1 MIDSFL
7 RLLKKEEG
15 VVEKKAKP
23 YERNPMEYTV
33 KQRLLIIGVFMGVLS
48 VYSKFINIGHWMFT
62 DFDLSSYPPE
72 TAYIYMASSILA
84 FMYGYYKKD
93 MILETL
99 GLIGIAY
106 TVLFVLG
113 IINTYYWSWVWWT

>member
-1 MIDSFL
+1 MFNNFL
-7 RLLKKEEG
+7 RLIKKEER
-15 VVEKKAKP
+15 VVEKTAKE
-23 YERNPMEYTV
+23 YENPMNYTV
-33 KQRLLIIGVFMGVLS
+33 HQRLIIIGISMGILS

-84 FMYGYYKKD
+84 FMYGYYKRDKV
-93 MILETL
+93 LETL

-106 TVLFVLG
+106 TILFVMG
-113 IINTYYWSWVWWT
+113 IINTYYWAWVWWA

>member
-1 MIDSFL
+1 MLNNFL
-7 RLLKKEEG
+7 RLIRKEERI
-15 VVEKKAKP
+15 VEKTAKP
-23 YERNPMEYTV
+23 FEQNPMNYTV
-33 KQRLLIIGVFMGVLS
+33 HQRLIIIGIFMGILS

-84 FMYGYYKKD
+84 FMYGYYKRD
-93 MILETL
+93 IVLETL
-99 GLIGIAY
+99 GMIGIAY

-113 IINTYYWSWVWWT
+113 MINTYYYHWVWW